1 MTQTQIFKRKPG
13 RPATGRRPH
22 NICLPL
28 SESEKAQLDAMA
40 TRMNTPLATLMRNL
54 IFQAIPYVKPPA

>member
-1 MTQTQIFKRKPG
+1 MPDQITKRRPG
-13 RPATGRRPH
+13 RPATGRRPY

-28 SESEKAQLDAMA
+28 SESEKAQLDIMA
-40 TRMNTPLATLMRNL
+40 IRMNTPLATLMRNL